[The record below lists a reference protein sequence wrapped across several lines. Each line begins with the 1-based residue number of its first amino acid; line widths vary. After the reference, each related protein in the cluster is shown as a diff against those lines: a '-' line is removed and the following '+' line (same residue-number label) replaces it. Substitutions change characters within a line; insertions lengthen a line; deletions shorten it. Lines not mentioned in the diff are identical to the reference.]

1 MQKINGELINGEIVF
16 TKPKDFGRIYSKSH
30 FGKTV
35 NCNKLIINLIEGVF
49 LLEENKI
56 KLFEK
61 GTEIDFKYLVEK
73 SILLIPNF
81 EIKYIVFRDL
91 RKKGYFVEI
100 IEDNDDF
107 NFKISKG
114 NNKSSVEKNNFY
126 ISVLSERDILEL
138 NKINVLIK
146 KAKNKNSNLWF
157 SIVDEEGD
165 ITYYEL
171 TIINLKGKNFE
182 KKYVKTKAILMD
194 NRVLIFNEKLSKDLF
209 KGEFYGKPFGPCLQ
223 ISMVEALYLLKK
235 DYIKIQ
241 NIRTS
246 KNISFN
252 LFKQIVEIKQPD
264 INIIFNVYSDLKAR
278 GFIVK
283 TGFKF
288 GAHFRAYSKN
298 PNELH
303 AEYLIHVF
311 NENFKSI
318 CSDFSRAIR
327 LAHSV
332 NKEIIFACYYDNDKI
347 EYIKIGRLRP

>member
-1 MQKINGELINGEIVF
+1 MQKIKGELTNGEIVF
-16 TKPKDFGRIYSKSH
+16 TKPKDFGILYSKSN

-35 NCNKLIINLIEGVF
+35 KGNKLIINLIEGVF

-56 KLFEK
+56 KLYEK
-61 GTEIDFKYLVEK
+61 GTEIDFKKLVEK

-91 RKKGYFVEI
+91 RKKGYFVKI
-100 IEDNDDF
+100 IDDNDDF

-114 NNKSSVEKNNFY
+114 NNKSSVVKNNFF
-126 ISVLSERDILEL
+126 ISVFSESDILEL
-138 NKINVLIK
+138 NEINVLIK
-146 KAKNKNSNLWF
+146 KVKNKLSKLWF

-171 TIINLKGKNFE
+171 STINLKGNNFE
-182 KKYVKTKAILMD
+182 KKYVKTNAILMD
-194 NRVLIFNEKLSKDLF
+194 NRVLIFNEKLSQDLF
-209 KGEFYGKPFGPCLQ
+209 EGEFYGKPFGPCLQ

-235 DYIKIQ
+235 GIIKIHD
-241 NIRTS
+241 IRICE
-246 KNISFN
+246 NISFN
-252 LFKQIVEIKQPD
+252 LLKRKVEIKQPH

-332 NKEIIFACYYDNDKI
+332 NKEIIFACYYDKDKI